1 MSSFEDKI
9 PAISSLRETISLKWL
24 CLLNDTKVSE
34 NVSCFLKLFSNSPS
48 SQSKKIIII
57 LCLLT
62 QINFTFFHDS
72 QK

>member
-9 PAISSLRETISLKWL
+9 PAISSLLRETISLKWL

-48 SQSKKIIII
+48 SQSKNNNNNS
-57 LCLLT
+57 LSFNSN
-62 QINFTFFHDS
+62 QFHFFS
-72 QK
+72 